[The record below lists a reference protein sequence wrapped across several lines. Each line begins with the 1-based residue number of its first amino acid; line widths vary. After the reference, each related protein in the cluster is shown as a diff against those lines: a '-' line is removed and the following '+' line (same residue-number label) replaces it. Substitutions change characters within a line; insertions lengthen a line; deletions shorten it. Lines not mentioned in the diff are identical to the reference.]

1 MSNSTMKVSTKS
13 RKTYSKSRPSKSK
26 KSRKTVR
33 NVYKMVSIKNDK
45 KSKIV
50 RVFLE
55 ILNTVK
61 LYHWKTRSYS
71 QHKATDELYDRLN
84 ENIDKF
90 IEILLGKDE
99 SRVKLIEK
107 RIDVLDAK
115 NTQSFKSRIYEY
127 REFLTDMNTIFSS
140 KTDSDL
146 LSVRDEILGDVNQF
160 LYLLSFDKV

>member
-1 MSNSTMKVSTKS
+1 MPSSTMKVSSKS
-13 RKTYSKSRPSKSK
+13 NKTYSKSKSK

-99 SRVKLIEK
+99 SRVKLIQK

-127 REFLTDMNTIFSS
+127 REFLNDMNTIFSS

-160 LYLLSFDKV
+160 LYLLSFDKI